1 MITRTMNKLARL
13 KIPAMGLCLVA
24 AWPSCGK
31 ADRNKEPSP
40 PEISGPVAFHVELPR
55 ERESPLLSVADY
67 GAAPESS
74 PEANVRGFQ
83 NAINAARDTKAAGV
97 MVPHGTYLLRKE
109 AASQLEFH
117 DLKDFTFDGQGSEL
131 VFLDH
136 KIGRRGEYLSIRNC
150 ERFRMTDV
158 TLEWDWK
165 NKPLSTIGTIIAVNP
180 AESEIEYEIHGREIP
195 TAQAIIGG
203 REWDSTIGNRSPRG
217 FALPDNT
224 IVKTTG
230 NVIRLK
236 LTKKSSISAAKVGQQ
251 SNLRFG
257 TNYMANAIDVEGCR
271 HAVFDQVNIHGA
283 PYVGVNANLN
293 EYLKISGCRIEPRPG
308 SGRSKSVHAAFEIH
322 NSFGYFIL
330 EDNVVRFN
338 HDDGLHYSD
347 YYLGGGLI
355 ATESRHT
362 LIADRLQFY
371 AAGGVVRIGDRM
383 EMRKADFSPAAW
395 SSEIVD
401 FEWQKNHH
409 PGQPASNRCVITFK
423 DPLPDSVPTDGFLV
437 NRAFGKGQYIIR
449 GNTFENG
456 MCHGITVSLPNG
468 LIENNKVTASGYAG
482 LVVRMVSRWKRWFM
496 GTFPE
501 NLIVRNNVFQ
511 ACNTARMDPSA
522 LFVGA
527 GYDPNEKQGFAP
539 AAYPVLRNILI
550 ENNRIEDTP
559 WAAIG
564 ILSASNVVVR
574 DNRIVNSNTD
584 PCPTK
589 YPGSIFVAVSDH
601 IVLQANTNGKGD
613 FSNHERIHIDPATT
627 SSVVIMPTSKP

>member
-1 MITRTMNKLARL
+1 MISLTKTTLARL
-13 KIPAMGLCLVA
+13 KLPVMAVCLA
-24 AWPSCGK
+24 AACPGCGK
-31 ADRNKEPSP
+31 PDETGGTSP
-40 PEISGPVAFHVELPR
+40 PGISGPVAFSVELPR
-55 ERESPLLSVADY
+55 ERESPMLSVADY
-67 GAAPESS
+67 GAAPGSS

-83 NAINAARDTKAAGV
+83 NAIDAARESKAAGV
-97 MVPHGTYLLRKE
+97 IVPRGTYFLRKE

-117 DLKDFTFDGQGSEL
+117 DMKDFTFDGQGSEL

-136 KIGRRGEYLSIRNC
+136 KDNRSGQYLSIRNC

-165 NKPLSTIGTIIAVNP
+165 NKPLSAIATIIAVHP
-180 AESEIEYEIHGREIP
+180 AENQIDYEIHGREMP
-195 TAQAIIGG
+195 SAQSIIGG

-217 FALPDNT
+217 FALPNNT
-224 IVKTTG
+224 VLKTTG

-236 LTKKSSISAAKVGQQ
+236 LAKKSSIGVAKVGQQ

-271 HAVFDQVNIHGA
+271 HAVLDKVNIHGA

-293 EYLKISGCRIEPRPG
+293 EYLRISGCRIEPRPG

-322 NSFGYFIL
+322 NSLGHFIL

-355 ATESRHT
+355 TTESRHT
-362 LIADRLQFY
+362 LIADHLQFY

-383 EMRKADFSPAAW
+383 EMRNADFSPAAW

-409 PGQPASNRCVITFK
+409 PGHAASNRCVIKFK
-423 DPLPDSVPTDGFLV
+423 DPLPDSVPADGFLV

-468 LIENNKVTASGYAG
+468 LIENNTVTSSGYAG

-501 NLIVRNNVFQ
+501 NIIVRNNVFQ
-511 ACNTARMDPSA
+511 ACNTARMDPAA
-522 LFVGA
+522 LFVAA

-550 ENNRIEDTP
+550 EKNVIEDTP

-564 ILSASNVVVR
+564 ILSASGVVVR
-574 DNRIVNSNTD
+574 DNRIKNSNTD
-584 PCPTK
+584 PGPTK
-589 YPGSIFVAVSDH
+589 FQGSIFVAFSEHVS
-601 IVLQANTNGKGD
+601 LEGNTNSKGELPNRD
-613 FSNHERIHIDPATT
+613 HIHIDPATT
-627 SSVVIMPTSKP
+627 SSVVIVPNSKP

>member
-1 MITRTMNKLARL
+1 MNKLARL
-13 KIPAMGLCLVA
+13 KFPVMGLYLLA
-24 AWPSCGK
+24 ACPGYGETDRSGK
-31 ADRNKEPSP
+31 SSP
-40 PEISGPVAFHVELPR
+40 HGISGPVAFSIELPR

-67 GAAPESS
+67 GAAPGNS

-83 NAINAARDTKAAGV
+83 NAINVARDTKAAGV
-97 MVPHGTYLLRKE
+97 RVPRGTYFLRKE

-136 KIGRRGEYLSIRNC
+136 EVSRSGQYLSIRNC

-165 NKPLSTIGTIIAVNP
+165 NKPLSAIGTIIAVNP
-180 AESEIEYEIHGREIP
+180 AENEIDYEIHGREIP
-195 TAQAIIGG
+195 SAQAIIGG

-217 FALPDNT
+217 FALPENRL
-224 IVKTTG
+224 VKTTG

-236 LTKKSSISAAKVGQQ
+236 LAKKSSISAAKVGQQ

-257 TNYMANAIDVEGCR
+257 THYMANAIDVEGCR
-271 HAVFDQVNIHGA
+271 HAVFDQVDIHGA

-293 EYLKISGCRIEPRPG
+293 ESLRISGCRIEPRPG

-409 PGQPASNRCVITFK
+409 PGQPASNRCVIRFK

-468 LIENNKVTASGYAG
+468 LIENNRVTSSGYAG

-501 NLIVRNNVFQ
+501 NVIVRNNVFK
-511 ACNTARMDPSA
+511 ACNTARMDPAA
-522 LFVGA
+522 LFVAA
-527 GYDPNEKQGFAP
+527 GYDPNEKQGFTP
-539 AAYPVLRNILI
+539 AAYPVLRKILI

-564 ILSASNVVVR
+564 ILSASGVVVR
-574 DNRIVNSNTD
+574 DNRIVNSNTN
-584 PCPTK
+584 PGPTK
-589 YPGSIFVAVSDH
+589 YPGSIFVAFSDH
-601 IVLQANTNGKGD
+601 VSLQANTNSKGD
-613 FSNHERIHIDPATT
+613 FPNREHIHIDPATT
-627 SSVVIMPTSKP
+627 SSVVIMPNSKP